1 MATPK
6 QGYFT
11 SDGLKVP
18 SVTTIIGRFKESGAL
33 IRWAYRQ
40 GEMGVPLYEKRDA
53 AADVGTF
60 VHSLIE
66 AHLYGQVVTE
76 ERPPV
81 GMSPENVARA
91 TSAFEAFRKW
101 LEGSRLKVSPL
112 EKHFVSEQHR
122 FGGTPDA
129 IADEPD
135 GSRALLDWK
144 TAKAFYPDQLVQVAA
159 YRALWNETHPE
170 APITGGVHIVRF
182 GKDGGDF
189 QHSYFPPTHRKLAAA
204 WRQFVLFREAFD
216 LDRVVTGKDE

>member
-6 QGYFT
+6 KGYFT
-11 SDGLKVP
+11 EDGLKVP

-33 IRWAYRQ
+33 IRWAYKQ
-40 GEMGVPLYEKRDA
+40 GELGVPLYEKRDA
-53 AADVGTF
+53 AADVGTY
-60 VHSLIE
+60 VHSMIE
-66 AHLYGQVVTE
+66 AFLANGEVEV
-76 ERPPV
+76 PAPA
-81 GMSPENVARA
+81 GMTPENVEKAA
-91 TSAFEAFRKW
+91 SAYRAFRTW
-101 LEGSRLKVSPL
+101 LEGSRLRVTPL
-112 EKHFVSEQHR
+112 EQHFVSEQHR

-135 GSRALLDWK
+135 GTRSLLDWK

-159 YRALWNETHPE
+159 YRELWNETHPA

-204 WRQFVLFREAFD
+204 WRTFILFREAFD
-216 LDRVVTGKDE
+216 LDKVVTGRDE

>member
-1 MATPK
+1 MATPR

-33 IRWAYRQ
+33 IRWAFKQ

-53 AADVGTF
+53 AGDVGTY
-60 VHSLIE
+60 VHKQIE
-66 AHLYGQVVTE
+66 WFLANGEVDV
-76 ERPPV
+76 PAPA
-81 GMSPENVARA
+81 GMSPENVEKAA
-91 TSAFEAFRKW
+91 SAYQAFRTW
-101 LEGSRLKVSPL
+101 LDGSRLNVTPL
-112 EKHFVSEQHR
+112 EKHFISEAHR

-135 GSRALLDWK
+135 GCRSLLDWK

-159 YRALWNETHPE
+159 YRQLWNEVHPE
-170 APITGGVHIVRF
+170 RPINGGVHIVRF

-204 WRQFVLFREAFD
+204 WAQFLCFREAWD
-216 LDRVVTGKDE
+216 LDKVVTGRDE